1 MYKSLCTM
9 VTQPQALV
17 KLLAWN
23 FWGKGYLF
31 YVNEGCLGQKV
42 IMKFLTIMDERL
54 V

>member
-1 MYKSLCTM
+1 M
-9 VTQPQALV
+9 

-23 FWGKGYLF
+23 FGGIGYLF
-31 YVNEGCLGQKV
+31 DVNEGCLGQRV